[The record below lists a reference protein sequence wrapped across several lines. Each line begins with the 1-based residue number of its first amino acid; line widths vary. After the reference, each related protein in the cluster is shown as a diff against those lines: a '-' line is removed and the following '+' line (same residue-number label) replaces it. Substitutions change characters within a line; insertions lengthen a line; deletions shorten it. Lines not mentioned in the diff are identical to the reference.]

1 MNKDITKTIS
11 KIFYIIL
18 PISLLIGFYFNEDGS
33 GGGAKLDFNTTW
45 QYILD
50 LNENLIFH
58 YMNWENIHL
67 PLHYIL
73 MSFVYFFINEENY
86 IRLFFCILSLLVP
99 FLFYLNLRVKYSNID
114 KNLLIIF
121 ACILFL
127 SPTFRYTAIWAN
139 LQITALIFF
148 LLSLLFYLKWSEKNS
163 KTIDFNLILQILFMT
178 LATYTRQ
185 DYAIFYLFFM
195 IVYFQKIE
203 FKYFVLL
210 SIFVIILSLPGLWF
224 VYEQSSVLLNIKFTP
239 KLHNYFLVNSS
250 IMSLYLIPIFLL
262 LMANE
267 RSFFKQ
273 DGKFIFLSII
283 FYTILVFILSS
294 FFNYNYKLG
303 GGFILKLS
311 LILFDNY
318 LLFYVSCIFGLASLT
333 YLAKNNINN
342 FVLISLLLFGY
353 MGDVVFQKYFEP
365 IFIFVFFL
373 LLDTKISSEF
383 LKKVKNIIFLYIYFF
398 AYLSSAIINDLF
410 ELTKQI

>member
-1 MNKDITKTIS
+1 M
-11 KIFYIIL
+11 
-18 PISLLIGFYFNEDGS
+18 
-33 GGGAKLDFNTTW
+33 
-45 QYILD
+45 
-50 LNENLIFH
+50 
-58 YMNWENIHL
+58 
-67 PLHYIL
+67 
-73 MSFVYFFINEENY
+73 
-86 IRLFFCILSLLVP
+86 
-99 FLFYLNLRVKYSNID
+99 
-114 KNLLIIF
+114 
-121 ACILFL
+121 
-127 SPTFRYTAIWAN
+127 
-139 LQITALIFF
+139 
-148 LLSLLFYLKWSEKNS
+148 
-163 KTIDFNLILQILFMT
+163 
-178 LATYTRQ
+178 
-185 DYAIFYLFFM
+185 
-195 IVYFQKIE
+195 
-203 FKYFVLL
+203 
-210 SIFVIILSLPGLWF
+210 IILSLPGLWF